1 MINFTVGPVQSSDA
15 VRAIGAEQVPYF
27 RTAEFSELM
36 FENERLIKK
45 FAKASE
51 DSRVAFI
58 TGSGSAGMETAI
70 MNTLT
75 PKDKAIVV
83 NGGSFGHRFVELC
96 ELHEIPFTEIKLQ
109 SGKALQAEHLKE
121 FENKGYTTFIVNKHE
136 TSTGV
141 HYDMQL
147 ISDFCKRNNL
157 FLIVDCIST
166 FLADPFDMEAL
177 GADVMITGSQKALA
191 CPPGI
196 SVMVLSPKALNRI
209 ENTKCCC
216 QYLDLKIALKNA
228 ERGQTPW
235 TPAVSI
241 LRQIHARLKE
251 IDANG
256 GVEAEIA
263 RTASLANYFRSKLAE
278 LNLPLE
284 IASESLSNAVTPL
297 HPLNASAYDIFLK
310 LKDEYGIWICPNGGD
325 LKDSIFRVGHI
336 GYLKTEDYDKLLDA
350 LADLK
355 KKHFFKEKKV
365 LTVGVFDLLHTAH
378 ISLFKRAKAL
388 GDYLIVAVQESS
400 VVKKY
405 KPNANLVYSTE
416 ERMLMVE
423 SIKYVDEVITYKA
436 VDDIVKQV
444 DYDILATGLDQNH
457 SGFQNAIQ
465 WTKEHG
471 KESVIL
477 ARTEGISTSWLKDQ
491 IKSNK

>member
-27 RTAEFSELM
+27 RTAVFSELM
-36 FENERLIKK
+36 LENERLVKK
-45 FAKASE
+45 FAKASD
-51 DSRVAFI
+51 DSRVVFI

-75 PKDKAIVV
+75 PADKAIVV

-109 SGKALQAEHLKE
+109 PGKALKAEHLKE
-121 FENKGYTTFIVNKHE
+121 FEGKGYTTFIVNKHE

-166 FLADPFDMEAL
+166 FLADPFDMATL

-196 SVMVLSPKALNRI
+196 SVMALSPKALTRI
-209 ENTKCCC
+209 EQIKCKC

-241 LRQIHARLKE
+241 LRQINVRLKE

-263 RTASLANYFRSKLAE
+263 RTASLASYFRERIKG
-278 LNLPLE
+278 LPFE
-284 IASESLSNAVTPL
+284 IVSESLSNAVTPL
-297 HPLNASAYDIFLK
+297 HPTTASAYDIFLK
-310 LKDEYGIWICPNGGD
+310 IKDEYGMWICPNGGD
-325 LKDSIFRVGHI
+325 MKDTVFRVGHI
-336 GYLKTEDYDKLLDA
+336 GSLTTADYDKLVDA
-350 LADLK
+350 FNDLK
-355 KKHFFKEKKV
+355 NK
-365 LTVGVFDLLHTAH
+365 
-378 ISLFKRAKAL
+378 
-388 GDYLIVAVQESS
+388 
-400 VVKKY
+400 
-405 KPNANLVYSTE
+405 
-416 ERMLMVE
+416 
-423 SIKYVDEVITYKA
+423 
-436 VDDIVKQV
+436 
-444 DYDILATGLDQNH
+444 
-457 SGFQNAIQ
+457 GFI
-465 WTKEHG
+465 
-471 KESVIL
+471 
-477 ARTEGISTSWLKDQ
+477 
-491 IKSNK
+491 